1 MPDLLEL
8 PRLDVGATVD
18 ADLLVL
24 DVNRRDH
31 QNGAYTVLTLGNA
44 TGRLQSAPF
53 WSNRETEVAGIAKG
67 SVVHVVGKVS
77 SFRDAKQVE
86 VKDIRPLLADT
97 VDWTSLLPSVGNVQP
112 YWERLDAL
120 RTGITAPRLRAV
132 LDLFYLDDEFRQRF
146 EQCPAATAG
155 HHAELGGL
163 LRHTWEVAYLGRS
176 IAKVYR
182 RADADLVV
190 AGAMLHDIGKLESYR
205 WSGAFEITEA
215 GSLIGHVALGMLM
228 LERRLQETE
237 PAPCTPTERLILQ
250 HLIASHHGRLEHGA
264 TPVPM
269 TLEAEILHFADN
281 TSAKAE
287 SMTTALGSDELF
299 QGDALVSA
307 RGHWTL
313 DNRKVFRG
321 SSDWGR

>member
-8 PRLDVGATVD
+8 PRLEIDATID
-18 ADLLVL
+18 ATLLVL
-24 DVNRRDH
+24 EVSRRDSPK
-31 QNGAYTVLTLGNA
+31 GSFTVLTLGNA
-44 TGRLQSAPF
+44 TGRLPSAPF
-53 WSNRETEVAGIAKG
+53 WSSRETEVAGVAKG
-67 SVVHVVGKVS
+67 HVVHVVGKVTS
-77 SFRDAKQVE
+77 YRDAKQLE
-86 VKDIRPLLADT
+86 VKSIRPLLADS
-97 VDWTSLLPSVGNVQP
+97 VDWTTLLPSAGDVEP
-112 YWERLDAL
+112 YWRRLDEL
-120 RTGITAPRLRAV
+120 RTGIKGPRLRAV
-132 LDLFYLDDEFRQRF
+132 LDLFFCDDEFRRRF

-163 LRHTWEVAYLGRS
+163 LRHTWEVAYVGKS

-182 RADADLVV
+182 RADPDLVV

-228 LERRLQETE
+228 VERKLQETV
-237 PAPCTPTERLILQ
+237 PAACTDTERLLLL
-250 HLIASHHGRLEHGA
+250 HLIASHHGRLEYGA
-264 TPVPM
+264 TAQPM

-299 QGDALVSA
+299 QGDSLVSA
-307 RGHWTL
+307 RGQWTL

-321 SSDWGR
+321 TSDWGR